1 MATPGQLPLSDLL
14 ACGYSTRRV
23 SYPQGP
29 PGASPL
35 GGTGLARSPPVQ
47 AAGLLGL
54 SWDEAWGIQAR
65 AVKRGQARKE
75 ARVVTQL
82 GVDEKAAAKGH
93 TDLTL
98 VCDLE
103 QATVEYSGEDRT
115 TASLDAYDLSLSDT
129 QRAGIEAVAMD
140 MWEPYLQ
147 STLTQVPEAAEKIVF
162 DRFHIMG
169 HMGKA
174 VESRPHA
181 RTPGSERGRG

>member
-1 MATPGQLPLSDLL
+1 
-14 ACGYSTRRV
+14 
-23 SYPQGP
+23 
-29 PGASPL
+29 
-35 GGTGLARSPPVQ
+35 
-47 AAGLLGL
+47 LGL

-129 QRAGIEAVAMD
+129 QRAGI
-140 MWEPYLQ
+140 
-147 STLTQVPEAAEKIVF
+147 VPEAAEKIVF

-174 VESRPHA
+174 VESRPQA